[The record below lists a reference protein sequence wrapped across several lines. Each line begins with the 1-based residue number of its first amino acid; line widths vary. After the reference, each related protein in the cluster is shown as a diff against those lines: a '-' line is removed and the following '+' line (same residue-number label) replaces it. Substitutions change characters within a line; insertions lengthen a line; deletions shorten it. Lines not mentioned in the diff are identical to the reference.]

1 MVTGDLPHRQT
12 AKHGTE
18 YDPLGSSVGGED
30 TEETVMAESP
40 HADRFE
46 AFATSFVKEHRL
58 PGAAVGVVTGGEL
71 IWSAG
76 VGFADLAEHR
86 RPDASTL
93 YRIASITK
101 TFTGT
106 AIMQLRALGRLQL
119 DDPVVSFLPELAAAA
134 RRPQAIENVTIRRL
148 LSHESGLRS
157 EPPGADWSIPRYEG
171 DVKRTLTHV
180 EEIGAVIPPNRQW
193 KYSNLG
199 YQLLGEVIARVSGT
213 PYTDYVKKKIL
224 QPLGMSS
231 TCFEPLPKRLA
242 ARVATG
248 YAGRAFSDEL
258 EVAPAMP
265 PVFAEGGLWSC
276 VKDLSSWLCLQLA
289 AHRDVAADKHASEAQ
304 VLITEDLKE
313 MHKARYIVDDE
324 WTAAWG
330 ISWFAV
336 RKDDVIWIQHSG
348 GLPGHRTNVCFD
360 PKSGVGAIALI
371 NGADGDPA
379 ALAMGL
385 AGTAREAA
393 RAGAPELT
401 PPPAMP
407 ARYRPLLGA
416 YRGPDMTAVLEWR
429 DGKLTFV
436 SPDLGQPTLLATG
449 DEDTF
454 VVEPGYRQSG
464 EPVTFERLPDGRV
477 ASVFFT
483 AFTLRRQDD
492 VTAEGSTRSKVASAT
507 PASPRVTA
515 RRTRP

>member
-1 MVTGDLPHRQT
+1 
-12 AKHGTE
+12 
-18 YDPLGSSVGGED
+18 
-30 TEETVMAESP
+30 MAESP
-40 HADRFE
+40 QADQFE
-46 AFATSFVKEHRL
+46 AFAASFVKEHRV
-58 PGAAVGVVTGGEL
+58 PGAAVGVVLGGEL

-76 VGFADLAEHR
+76 VGFADLAGHR
-86 RPDASTL
+86 RPEASTL

-106 AIMQLRALGRLQL
+106 AIMQLRASGRLQL
-119 DDPVVSFLPELAAAA
+119 DDPVASFLPELAAAD
-134 RRPQAIENVTIRRL
+134 RRTGPIENVTIRRL

-180 EEIGAVIPPNRQW
+180 DEIGAVIPPNRQW

-199 YQLLGEVIARVSGT
+199 YQLLGEVITRVSGT

-224 QPLGMSS
+224 QPLAMSS
-231 TCFEPLPKRLA
+231 TSFEPLPKRLA

-248 YAGRAFSDEL
+248 YAGRTFSDEL

-265 PVFAEGGLWSC
+265 GIFAEGGLWSC
-276 VKDLSSWLCLQLA
+276 VTDLSSWLCLQLA
-289 AHRDVAADKHASEAQ
+289 AYGDAAADKHATEVQ
-304 VLITEDLKE
+304 VLSTEDLKE
-313 MHKARYIVDDE
+313 MHKPRYIVDDE
-324 WTAAWG
+324 WTSAWG

-336 RKDDVIWIQHSG
+336 RRDNVIWIQHSG
-348 GLPGHRTNVCFD
+348 GLPGYRTNVCFD

-371 NGADGDPA
+371 NGGDGDPA

-385 AGTAREAA
+385 ASTAREAA
-393 RAGAPELT
+393 GARAPELT

-416 YRGPDMTAVLEWR
+416 YRGRDIFAVLEWR

-436 SPDLGQPTLLATG
+436 NPEQPTWKPTLVATG
-449 DEDTF
+449 EEDTF
-454 VVEPGYRQSG
+454 VVEPGYRESG
-464 EPVTFERLPDGRV
+464 ETVTFERRPDGGV
-477 ASVFFT
+477 VSVYLA

-492 VTAEGSTRSKVASAT
+492 VTAEGSTGSKVSSSRRT
-507 PASPRVTA
+507 G